1 MKQKIQVL
9 LIIYTSLFLNIFPSY
24 SHEIKK
30 EEVEKIVKNY
40 LIQNP
45 ELIQSTLDDY
55 KKTIETNKKNDAITL
70 LREIKN
76 PGFFNENSLFFNEKR
91 IYLIL

>member
-9 LIIYTSLFLNIFPSY
+9 LIIYTSFFLNIFPSY

-40 LIQNP
+40 LIKNP

-55 KKTIETNKKNDAITL
+55 KKTIEINKKKMQLDYYMTSRILVFLMKTL
-70 LREIKN
+70 I
-76 PGFFNENSLFFNEKR
+76 
-91 IYLIL
+91 